1 MKLLRL
7 LGCVVACAVA
17 WPGAQA
23 QPAAAKA
30 LEQKD
35 LTLKDRYAAMKNN
48 SQTFQ
53 DYKVIKEYILDGVW
67 KIYLDSVAAQ
77 KQALAAA
84 HAKIQGLEKDVSELK
99 RQMAAQQAAVEDITF
114 ASTHLT
120 VLGVSFHKTTFVLL
134 AAAAVGALIFALV
147 SLLAR
152 MRLLAVSVREKAES
166 FAELNRDY
174 EEYKRK
180 SMEKQMK
187 LARELQNER
196 NKLMELRPH

>member
-1 MKLLRL
+1 MCTFLWQ
-7 LGCVVACAVA
+7 GTH
-17 WPGAQA
+17 A
-23 QPAAAKA
+23 QPAATRA

-35 LTLKDRYAAMKNN
+35 LSLKDRYATMKNN

-77 KQALAAA
+77 RESLRSAE
-84 HAKIQGLEKDVSELK
+84 AKIETLEGEVAEVKK
-99 RQMAAQQAAVEDITF
+99 QMTDQQADMEDITF
-114 ASTHLT
+114 ASTHIS
-120 VLGVSFHKTTFVLL
+120 VLGVSFHKTAFLL
-134 AAAAVGALIFALV
+134 LVAAVVGVLV
-147 SLLAR
+147 FGCLTLLAR
-152 MRLLAVSVREKAES
+152 MRLMTVSIREKTES
-166 FAELNRDY
+166 FSELNHEY

-180 SMEKQMK
+180 SMEKQTK